1 MTFKQM
7 KEFAKQCVEH
17 NNSLNDTQKEIVKL
31 GIDLCENMDELIQYA
46 FSLHFV
52 L

>member
-1 MTFKQM
+1 MTFEPM
-7 KEFAKQCVEH
+7 KEFAKQCVDH
-17 NNSLNDTQKEIVKL
+17 NNSLNDTQKGIVKF
-31 GIDLCENMDELIQYA
+31 GIDLCKNMDELIQYA